1 MTAYTQT
8 NTMTGYPT
16 SVSNE
21 AIFIHSDTLL
31 PSPQSLSVPCKA
43 FFDVTVV
50 ICEYRRLENF
60 AVKMVEVDREN

>member
-1 MTAYTQT
+1 MAAYTQM

-16 SVSNE
+16 SAGNE

-43 FFDVTVV
+43 LFEVTVV
-50 ICEYRRLENF
+50 ICEI
-60 AVKMVEVDREN
+60 A

>member
-16 SVSNE
+16 SAGDE

-31 PSPQSLSVPCKA
+31 PSPQSSSVSCEA

-50 ICEYRRLENF
+50 ICEI
-60 AVKMVEVDREN
+60 A